1 MGLSCFRQRRPP
13 VLNELKN
20 LSDSIQ
26 AAGFTG
32 VEWDDHFRE
41 IKVKGSPCFVVAV
54 SADGNIADIRYLS
67 PEKAKCL
74 RTWQGGSNG
83 QCFPAFNFQPF
94 YHIPEPP
101 SGKTAKLSAQEK
113 KSALCDFATAFAS
126 GAELPD
132 VIGPIGKAPRAK
144 ADAKTAKCLGDVAR
158 QFFAAV
164 AAGQATDD
172 FLMAFS
178 DAFMKFLPAGE
189 DKARTFN
196 EKLFSYLRRNLTS
209 DMILADTDNGIARLL
224 FRPSSDVVLFLDLY
238 DPALLPLASERGMQ
252 TINGRLLADKRT
264 ARSKKESGKIP
275 DAFGRLSSPS
285 DFTAK
290 LPEVKLPG
298 AVAVTKL
305 RSMNKESPCQTR
317 YGFIDAESF
326 PVGEESRKAAKIA
339 LSWISSP
346 DREGKTWAIAGKDEL
361 VFAYPKSMPPSPPC
375 IAAIFGNGR
384 NSTAD
389 GNRLEDRFA
398 KYAEDALQGLKT
410 LNPASP
416 ANTEIEVFAI
426 KKADKARR
434 KVVFYRNYSLAQLD
448 AAVTDWLAGA
458 RNIPSIRLL
467 KWPAVPKGQKAQK
480 GTRPVPLDFHAPLPL
495 ASIERIYTMW
505 AHDGTESHEPSFR
518 SALLHDNLP
527 VFDGLE
533 LFLGNAVT
541 SGLAE
546 KLLSFLLQ
554 GSGGLLAACG
564 NLARKRTVLSHGPA
578 VAHLEIALPLLGIL
592 LEKLDRK
599 KETYMENAPYLIG
612 KFLNLADGLHA
623 VWCKNV
629 KGKDPLPPQLL
640 GSSFFSAFQLNP
652 VQAFANMGLRMKPY
666 CDWAR
671 TNSTESAGLS
681 RWFLTEIGRVAAG
694 IEATG
699 IPARLSDADKAEML
713 LGYLS
718 FTGKNDS
725 PDSTTEQD
733 PQTQGNENE

>member
-1 MGLSCFRQRRPP
+1 
-13 VLNELKN
+13 VLNELKT

-32 VEWDDHFRE
+32 VEWDDHFKE
-41 IKVKGSPCFVVAV
+41 IKVKGSPCFVV
-54 SADGNIADIRYLS
+54 SLSDDGNIADIRHL
-67 PEKAKCL
+67 PQEKAKCL

-83 QCFPAFNFQPF
+83 QCFPGFNFQPF
-94 YHIPEPP
+94 FCIPESS
-101 SGKTAKLSAQEK
+101 SGKAGKLSAQQK
-113 KSALCDFATAFAS
+113 NAALHDLAAAFAS
-126 GAELPD
+126 GTEMPD
-132 VIGPIGKAPRAK
+132 SIGSIGKAPRDK
-144 ADAKTAKCLGDVAR
+144 ADAKTAKCLGSVAQ
-158 QFFAAV
+158 QFFATV
-164 AAGQATDD
+164 AAGQTPDD
-172 FLMAFS
+172 SLVKFSEAFRKLVPDGA
-178 DAFMKFLPAGE
+178 DA
-189 DKARTFN
+189 ARTFN
-196 EKLFSYLRRNLTS
+196 EKLFAYLRRNVSS
-209 DMILADTDNGIARLL
+209 DMILANEDTSISCLL
-224 FRPSSDVVLFLDLY
+224 FRASADVVLFLDLY
-238 DPALLPLASERGMQ
+238 DPEALPVASERSMQ
-252 TINGRLLADKRT
+252 TINGRLLSANRA
-264 ARSKKESGKIP
+264 ARGNEMESGKVR
-275 DAFGRLSSPS
+275 DAFGLLSRPA
-285 DFTAK
+285 DFAAK

-326 PVGEESRKAAKIA
+326 PVGPESRKAAKIA
-339 LSWISSP
+339 LSWIASP
-346 DREGKTWAIAGKDEL
+346 EREGKTWAIAGKDEL
-361 VFAYPKSMPPSPPC
+361 VFAYPKTMPPSPPSL
-375 IAAIFGNGR
+375 AGIFGNGR
-384 NSTAD
+384 NSTAAGD
-389 GNRLEDRFA
+389 ILADRFEQ
-398 KYAEDALQGLKT
+398 YAVEALKGLKT
-410 LNPASP
+410 LSRSSP

-448 AAVTDWLAGA
+448 TAVTDWLAGA
-458 RNIPSIRLL
+458 RNIPPIRLL
-467 KWPAVPKGQKAQK
+467 KWPAIPKGQKAQK

-495 ASIERIYTMW
+495 ASIERTYTMW
-505 AHDGTESHEPSFR
+505 AQDGAEKREPPFR
-518 SALLHDNLP
+518 SALLHERLP

-533 LFLGNAVT
+533 LFLGEAVA

-546 KLLSFLLQ
+546 RLLSFLLQ
-554 GSGGLLAACG
+554 GSTGLVAACG
-564 NLARKRTVLSHGPA
+564 NLGRKGAVLNNTTA
-578 VAHLEIALPLLGIL
+578 VAHLETALPLLGIL
-592 LEKLDRK
+592 LEKLDRT

-640 GSSFFSAFQLNP
+640 GSSFFASFQLNP

-681 RWFLTEIGRVAAG
+681 RWFLSEIGRTAAA
-694 IEATG
+694 IKTAG

-718 FTGKNDS
+718 FTGKNGD

-733 PQTQGNENE
+733 TPTQGNENE